1 MLTAPGRTERFAG
14 HFVAKWRFNSHSVL
28 CQNASIPHGRRTTL
42 WRWFYAPVSKKV
54 STRQAFILS
63 IGSDAELLG
72 LRSEVLRVEGYAVRQ
87 ESDLGHALITFKDGD
102 FDLIVICHSVPEKDR
117 LRIVANAKRI
127 KPSTLVLL
135 VTTDTYGEAAR
146 LM

>member
-1 MLTAPGRTERFAG
+1 M
-14 HFVAKWRFNSHSVL
+14 
-28 CQNASIPHGRRTTL
+28 
-42 WRWFYAPVSKKV
+42 
-54 STRQAFILS
+54 
-63 IGSDAELLG
+63 
-72 LRSEVLRVEGYAVRQ
+72 RQ

-135 VTTDTYGEAAR
+135 VTKDTYGEAAR
-146 LM
+146 LADASVHSLEGPEVLLGCVAGLLKRNDERQPVLTPLG